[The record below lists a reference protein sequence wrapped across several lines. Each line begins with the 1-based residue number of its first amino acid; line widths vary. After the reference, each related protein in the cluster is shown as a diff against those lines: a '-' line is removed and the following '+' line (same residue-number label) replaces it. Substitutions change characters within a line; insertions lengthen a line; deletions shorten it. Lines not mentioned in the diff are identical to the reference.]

1 MKIIPMGNLDSAHKD
16 GILSD
21 GTVQL
26 WTHHNHSDAMFMAIL
41 EKVG

>member
-16 GILSD
+16 GILPN

-26 WTHHNHSDAMFMAIL
+26 WTHHNHSDAMFMAMF